1 MSRIHD
7 ALKRVE
13 SSRDLLDADS
23 VDTRAQDARRLM
35 DVSSSSVEDDIPAAT
50 DLPPRSIAK
59 RSPSVLSDCP
69 AQAWKLDSRRLLSF
83 EGSHFEKTVEEFRGL
98 RARLYQLREKQSL
111 RSLLVTSALRGE
123 GKSFVASNLARV
135 LALQAGCRVLLID
148 ADLRGRHLHGC
159 FGTSVSPGLSEFL
172 LDEVEELETL
182 QRGKADNLFL
192 IPSGRAVAGP
202 TEVISNGRFRVLLSR
217 MTALFDWII
226 VDSPSAVPV
235 SDACSLSNCCDGV
248 LMVVRSKSTPID
260 IVRKGLEKFPEEA
273 LVGVVLNEMIGVP
286 SSKSGRV

>member
-7 ALKRVE
+7 ALKIAE
-13 SSRDLLDADS
+13 SSMDLLNADR
-23 VDTRAQDARRLM
+23 VDTHAPDARRLM
-35 DVSSSSVEDDIPAAT
+35 DVSSTSVEDEIPAAT
-50 DLPPRSIAK
+50 DLPPRAAK

-69 AQAWKLDSRRLLSF
+69 AQAWRLDSRRLLSF
-83 EGSHFEKTVEEFRGL
+83 DGNHLEKPVEEFRGL
-98 RARLYQLREKQSL
+98 RARLYQLREKQAL

-148 ADLRGRHLHGC
+148 ADLRGRHLHTR
-159 FGTSVSPGLSEFL
+159 FGTYVSPGLSEYL
-172 LDEVEELETL
+172 LDEVEDLETL
-182 QRGKADNLFL
+182 QRGKAENLFL

-202 TEVISNGRFRVLLSR
+202 TEVIANGRFRALLSR
-217 MTALFDWII
+217 MAALFDWII

-248 LMVVRSKSTPID
+248 LMVVRSKSTPIE

-286 SSKSGRV
+286 SGKSGTA